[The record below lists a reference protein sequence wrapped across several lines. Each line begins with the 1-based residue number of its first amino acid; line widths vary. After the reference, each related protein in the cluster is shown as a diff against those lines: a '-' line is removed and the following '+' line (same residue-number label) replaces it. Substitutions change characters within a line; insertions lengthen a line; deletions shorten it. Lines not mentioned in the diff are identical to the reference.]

1 MLKKLLTLFLV
12 AFICLAN
19 NYLNAQTTI
28 NSEDFSGTPVIG
40 WTGVNVIGPN
50 DVWGFTG
57 GIALINGFNTGGTET
72 DGGPDEDWLV
82 SPSITLNSSVVTTLS
97 FKYRERFT
105 GPDLQ
110 LYYTTNYTNNPATT
124 TWTLLT
130 TLTEYNSTSTAG
142 AFQNYSSNTILAS
155 LNGPIVLAFKY
166 TTTGTAIVNNAEEWA
181 LDDILVQSQTPVVC
195 NTPITQTTSLIAT
208 PSATSAN
215 ISWAKG
221 DGTNTLVLIN
231 TVDVF
236 TDPVDGTAYA
246 ANAAYSGSG
255 QQVIYNGA
263 NASVS
268 VTGLT
273 NNTTYYVVA
282 YNFNNC
288 GLPSAIDYVIT
299 TPPATDF
306 ATFTPSTGP
315 TGEPAGYYNA
325 ANGLTCTAKQTA
337 LRGIIS
343 TGYIPGTKYIDN
355 GYGGLWTTYTTS
367 DILPGSTNKIWCI
380 YTVTNGVSIC
390 GTNALTLAD
399 QDSGN
404 GGAVPCDKYNRE
416 HTIPQSWF
424 AQRTPMVSDAFHVL
438 PTDKKINNVHGNQP
452 YGETNGAVVASG
464 NGTRYGF
471 SSDAGVPSSIEVM
484 EPTDEFKGDIA
495 RIYLYMST
503 RYGVEIGS
511 ANTAESNF
519 VLDDTNYPTFKV
531 PYLKM
536 LLRWHNA
543 DPVSQKE
550 IDRNNAV
557 YARQNNRNPYVDHP
571 EYVAQVWNNGCAG
584 LSALPVTLRTFEGI
598 YKNNM
603 TFLDWRVE
611 EEKDL
616 SYYEVQR
623 SLDGKT
629 FTKIGMIKAAYQHN
643 YRFEDPMNNP
653 LSNRYYY
660 RLKMMDLDGSYDYS
674 KVISIEVTNRK
685 YVFNLFPN
693 PATKEV
699 NLTFGENIN
708 TPVIISVTDMLG
720 KVWLQQNFS
729 NTTELNT
736 LNINTLPMGN
746 YIVQSSVNGSVS
758 YQRLVVTQ

>member
-1 MLKKLLTLFLV
+1 MLKNLLTIFLV
-12 AFICLAN
+12 GFLCLAN
-19 NYLNAQTTI
+19 NSLNAQTTI
-28 NSEDFSGTPVIG
+28 NSEDFSGTPAIG
-40 WTGVNVIGPN
+40 WTGYNVIGPN
-50 DVWGFTG
+50 DVWGFAG

-72 DGGPDEDWLV
+72 DGGPDEDWLI
-82 SPSITLNSSVVTTLS
+82 SPSMTLNSSVATTLS

-110 LYYTTNYTNNPATT
+110 LYYTTNYTGNPSTT

-130 TLTEYNSTSTAG
+130 TLTEYNSTTTAG
-142 AFQNYSSNTILAS
+142 AFQNYSSNMILAS

-166 TTTGTAIVNNAEEWA
+166 TTTGTATVNNAEEWA

-231 TVDVF
+231 TVDIF
-236 TDPVDGTAYA
+236 TDPLDGTAYA

-255 QQVIYNGA
+255 QQVIYSGA
-263 NASVS
+263 STSIN

-273 NNTTYYVVA
+273 NNTTYYIVA

-299 TPPATDF
+299 TPPTNDF
-306 ATFTPSTGP
+306 ATSSPSAGP
-315 TGEPAGYYNA
+315 SGEPVGYYNA

-337 LRGIIS
+337 LHTIIT
-343 TGYIPGTKYIDN
+343 TGYIDR
-355 GYGGLWTTYTTS
+355 GYAGLWETYKTS
-367 DILPGSTNKIWCI
+367 DILLGSITEEIWCI
-380 YTVTNGVSIC
+380 YTTINGVSTC
-390 GTNALTLAD
+390 GTGVLTLAD
-399 QDSGN
+399 QDSGG
-404 GGAVPCDKYNRE
+404 GGAVPCDIYNRE

-424 AQRTPMVSDAFHVL
+424 AKALPMVSDAFHVL

-452 YGETNGAVVASG
+452 YGETNGPVVASG
-464 NGTRYGF
+464 NGTKYGL
-471 SSDAGVPSSIEVM
+471 SSDPGVPPNIEVM
-484 EPTDEFKGDIA
+484 EPTDEFKGDMA
-495 RIYLYMST
+495 RIYFYMST
-503 RYGVEIGS
+503 RYGTLAGK

-519 VLDDTNYPTFKV
+519 VMDDTDYPTYKV

-550 IDRNNAV
+550 INRNNAL

-571 EYVAQVWNNGCAG
+571 EYVAQVWNSGCAG
-584 LSALPVTLRTFEGI
+584 LQALPVTLRSFEGV
-598 YKNNM
+598 YKNNI
-603 TFLDWRVE
+603 TFLNWRIE
-611 EEKDL
+611 EEKEL
-616 SYYEVQR
+616 SHYEVQR
-623 SLDGKT
+623 SLDGRN
-629 FTKIGMIKAAYQHN
+629 FEKIGMIKAAFAHD
-643 YRFEDPMNNP
+643 YRYEDPMNNP

-660 RLKMMDLDGSYDYS
+660 RLKMIDLDGSYDYS
-674 KVISIEVTNRK
+674 KVVSIEVTTKK
-685 YVFNLFPN
+685 YFFTLFPN
-693 PATKEV
+693 PASKEV
-699 NLTFGENIN
+699 KLKFGENIN
-708 TPVIISVTDMLG
+708 STVTVNVTDMLG
-720 KVWLQQNFS
+720 KVWLQQYFT

-736 LNINTLPMGN
+736 LNINALPMGN

-758 YQRLVVTQ
+758 YQRLVVSQ